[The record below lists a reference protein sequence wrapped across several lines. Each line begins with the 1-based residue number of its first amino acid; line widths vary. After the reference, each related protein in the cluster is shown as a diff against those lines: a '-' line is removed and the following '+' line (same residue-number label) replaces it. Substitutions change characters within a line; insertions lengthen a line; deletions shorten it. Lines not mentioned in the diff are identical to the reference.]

1 MPAVGT
7 LGGIYGYGRS
17 GTLPSFEL
25 VTSGLT
31 IQLDAYNVAS
41 YPGTGTSI
49 TDITGGYTHT
59 LTGGASYLSLYGIKT
74 FDCTTST
81 KYIVVSGTGPTL
93 PTTGYTYVCWGR
105 MIISSASWR
114 TLLRADP
121 DDHQLLVQIGT
132 DNLGFYDNAG
142 AGAFRDSGYD
152 VTAIE
157 DTWVQFTVVGD
168 SSSSVFYINGTPVG
182 TSVGGAGGN
191 KHSWWGGISTQP
203 FGYVANL
210 FYYNRKLSGLEV
222 LQNYL
227 YLSPRFP
234 NIVST
239 GLLVNVQAG
248 NASSYPGSG
257 TTWTNLIDSTAYTIT
272 SGTYN
277 SSNGGSIV
285 FNGTSTVVPIGTP
298 LSAGTDYTMEAWVY
312 ASSTA
317 TDHNIISSASNVFWV
332 SSGVLYGGLVGAFSL
347 VSSAGFPTN
356 VWKHVA
362 LTFSDSTNTM
372 TLYINGSQVNQ
383 NTNVT
388 QSFTGGETLRIG
400 SHVSGGSPVSFWN
413 GRIAQAR
420 VYNTALTAANILTNF
435 NATKGGYLVTTTNL
449 TLYYDPTDTASYPG
463 TGTTLTN
470 LMGSGLNGTM
480 TAITYTSP
488 YFTFNG
494 STSKVSVA
502 DNSALEPLS
511 GSFTLEAWIRYSV
524 IVGKTR
530 TYISK
535 TNNGG
540 RAMDWSYGFRTTTD
554 SRTGISVTY
563 MEVGNGTDATSAPT
577 TTVTTGTWYQIV
589 GVFVPG
595 ASGTGTLS
603 TYKNGTLVG
612 TSNHSFTNIND
623 SGNPLYLG
631 NYNGNEYLQQFEGDM
646 GIVRLYIGR
655 ALSAAEVKNNYDA
668 NKATYGLT

>member
-7 LGGIYGYGRS
+7 LGGTYGYGRT
-17 GTLPSFEL
+17 GTLPPFEL
-25 VTSGLT
+25 VTNGLT

-41 YPGTGTSI
+41 YPGTGTTV
-49 TDITGGYTHT
+49 TDITGGYNHT
-59 LTGGASYLSLYGIKT
+59 LTGGAAYLSLYGIKT
-74 FDCTTST
+74 FDCTTAT
-81 KYIVVSGTGPTL
+81 KYIVVSGTGPTM

-105 MIISSASWR
+105 MIISSADWR
-114 TLLRADP
+114 TLLRGNP
-121 DDHQLLVQIGT
+121 NDHQLLVQVGT
-132 DNLGFYDNAG
+132 DNLGFYDNDTN
-142 AGAFRDSGYD
+142 AFRDSGYD

-157 DTWVQFTVVGD
+157 DTWVQYTVVGD
-168 SSSSVFYINGTPVG
+168 STSSIFYINGNPVG
-182 TSVGGAGGN
+182 SVAAGAGGN
-191 KHSWWGGISTQP
+191 AHRWWGGLGSQQ

-210 FYYNRKLSGLEV
+210 FYYNRKLTGLEV

-239 GLLVNVQAG
+239 SLLVNVQAG
-248 NASSYPGSG
+248 NTSSYPGSG
-257 TTWTNLIDSTAYTIT
+257 TTWTNLIDSTTYTIT

-277 SSNGGSIV
+277 SDNGGSIV

-298 LSAGTDYTMEAWVY
+298 LSAGTDYTLEAWVY

-317 TDHNIISSASNVFWV
+317 SNHNIISSASNVFWV
-332 SSGVLYGGLVGAFSL
+332 SSGTLYGGLVGAFSL

-372 TLYINGSQVNQ
+372 TLYINGSAVNQ

-400 SHVSGGSPVSFWN
+400 SHVSGGTPTSFWN

-435 NATKGGYLVTTTNL
+435 NATKGGYLVTTTSL
-449 TLYYDPTDTASYPG
+449 ALYYDPTDTASYPG
-463 TGTTLTN
+463 TGTTLTS
-470 LMGSGLNGTM
+470 LVGSGLNGTM

-488 YFTFNG
+488 YFTFDG
-494 STSKVSVA
+494 STSQVSVA
-502 DNSALEPLS
+502 DNAALEPGS
-511 GSFTLEAWIRYSV
+511 GSFSLEAWIRYSV
-524 IVGKTR
+524 IAGKTR

-535 TNNGG
+535 TDNNG
-540 RAMDWSYGFRTTTD
+540 RAQDWSYGFRTN
-554 SRTGISVTY
+554 SVSNVTY
-563 MEVGNGTDATSAPT
+563 MEVGNGVNATTTPT
-577 TTVTTGTWYQIV
+577 TSVTTGVWYQIV

-595 ASGTGTLS
+595 SPGTITL
-603 TYKNGTLVG
+603 YKNGSLVG
-612 TSNHSFTNIND
+612 TNSHSFTSIKNTT
-623 SGNPLYLG
+623 NPLYLG
-631 NYNGNEYLQQFEGDM
+631 NYNGNEYAQQFQGDM

-655 ALSAAEVKNNYDA
+655 ALSAAEVQNNYDA

>member
-1 MPAVGT
+1 MPAVSS
-7 LGGIYGYGRS
+7 LPAIFGYGRT
-17 GTLPSFEL
+17 GTLPPNTL
-25 VTSGLT
+25 VTNGLT

-41 YPGTGTSI
+41 YPGTGTTV
-49 TDITGGYTHT
+49 TDITGGYNHT
-59 LTGGASYLSLYGIKT
+59 LTGGAVYLSLYGIKT
-74 FDCTTST
+74 FDCATST
-81 KYIVVSGTGPTL
+81 KYIAVVGTGPTL

-105 MIISSASWR
+105 MIISSADWR
-114 TLLRADP
+114 TLLRSSP
-121 DDHQLLVQIGT
+121 NDHPLLVQVAT
-132 DNLGFYDNAG
+132 DNLGFYDNDTPAV
-142 AGAFRDSGYD
+142 FRDSGYD
-152 VTAIE
+152 VTAVE
-157 DTWVQFTVVGD
+157 DVWTQFTVVGD
-168 SSSSVFYINGTPVG
+168 SSSSIFYINGTPVG
-182 TSVGGAGGN
+182 SVAAGAGGN
-191 KHSWWGGISTQP
+191 RHNLWGGLGSQA

-210 FYYNRKLSGLEV
+210 FYYNRKLTPLEV

-234 NIVST
+234 NIVSS

-248 NASSYPGSG
+248 NLSSYPGSG
-257 TTWTNLIDSTAYTIT
+257 TTWTNLIDSTGYTIT

-277 SSNGGSIV
+277 SDNGGSIV

-298 LSAGTDYTMEAWVY
+298 LSSGTDFTFEAWVY
-312 ASSTA
+312 ASSISSS
-317 TDHNIISSASNVFWV
+317 HNIISSSNNVFFI
-332 SSGVLYGGLVGAFSL
+332 SSGTLYGGIGGNYTL
-347 VSSAGFPTN
+347 VSSANFPIN

-372 TLYINGSQVNQ
+372 TLYINGSAVNQ

-400 SHVSGGSPVSFWN
+400 SHVSGGTPVSFWN

-435 NATKGGYLVTTTNL
+435 NATKGGYLVTTTSL
-449 TLYYDPTDTASYPG
+449 ALYYDPTDTASYPG
-463 TGTTLTN
+463 TGTTLTS
-470 LMGSGLNGTM
+470 LVGSGLNGTM

-494 STSKVSVA
+494 TTSQVSVA
-502 DNSALEPLS
+502 NNAALQPGS

-524 IVGKTR
+524 IAGKTR

-540 RAMDWSYGFRTTTD
+540 GSADWSYGFRTTTN
-554 SRTGISVTY
+554 SSTGISSTY
-563 MEVGNGTDATSAPT
+563 MEIGNGTNATSAPI
-577 TTVTTGTWYQIV
+577 TTVTTGIWYQIV

-603 TYKNGTLVG
+603 TYKNGALVG
-612 TSNHSFTNIND
+612 TNNHSFTSIKN
-623 SGNPLYLG
+623 STNPLYLG
-631 NYNGNEYLQQFEGDM
+631 NYNGNEFAQQFQGDM

-655 ALSAAEVKNNYDA
+655 ALSAAEVQNNYDA
-668 NKATYGLT
+668 NKATYGL